1 MRIPH
6 GDFGIGG
13 AGLRT
18 PIIFRSRHRFR
29 GFILLTVLWMSL
41 GLLLAASSYLA
52 TQRQTAL
59 STRAEVET
67 SRAVELAR
75 SALNVALADL
85 GRISEDVPSSLRDG
99 TPTTI
104 AMAEGQATYRIWD
117 EGGKL
122 DINEAPVELLGPTLQ
137 RLGDGEGIDAFDA
150 VTIAQVIVSQRG
162 DAGARGNFRSIA
174 ILLSELG
181 FPQEASLRARRVLTT
196 FNGDAQINPKTAP
209 EVLLS
214 AIPGMGPS
222 DVSNVIERRTARQT
236 MPRLGTA
243 SVWLSGTE
251 GPVYTV
257 EAEGVLT
264 SGVRVQIVAT
274 VAARGLSF
282 RRGRTR
288 FDVLGMEIL
297 R

>member
-1 MRIPH
+1 
-6 GDFGIGG
+6 
-13 AGLRT
+13 
-18 PIIFRSRHRFR
+18 
-29 GFILLTVLWMSL
+29 MSL

-75 SALNVALADL
+75 SAVNVAMADL
-85 GRISEDVPSSLRDG
+85 GRISEDEPRSLRAG
-99 TPTTI
+99 TPVTI
-104 AMAEGQATYRIWD
+104 SMAEGQATYRIWD

-122 DINEAPVELLGPTLQ
+122 DVNKAPVQLLGPTLQ
-137 RLGDGEGIDAFDA
+137 RLGDGQGIDAFDA
-150 VTIAQVIVSQRG
+150 VTIAQVIVAQRG
-162 DAGARGNFRSIA
+162 EGGAEGEFRSISMM
-174 ILLSELG
+174 LSELG
-181 FPQEASLRARRVLTT
+181 FPQEASLLARQVLTT
-196 FNGDAQINPKTAP
+196 FSGTAQVNPRTAP
-209 EVLLS
+209 AVLLA

-222 DVSNVIERRTARQT
+222 DVANISDRRRAGLS

-243 SVWLSGTE
+243 SIWLGGTE

-274 VAARGLSF
+274 VAEQGISF

-288 FDVLGMEIL
+288 FDILGMEIL

>member
-1 MRIPH
+1 MRASLI
-6 GDFGIGG
+6 
-13 AGLRT
+13 T
-18 PIIFRSRHRFR
+18 SRRRFR

-52 TQRQTAL
+52 TQRQAAL

-85 GRISEDVPSSLRDG
+85 GRISEDVQTSLRDG

-104 AMAEGQATYRIWD
+104 TMAEGQATYRIWD

-122 DINEAPVELLGPTLQ
+122 DINHAPVELLGPTLQ
-137 RLGDGEGIDAFDA
+137 SLGDGQGIDAFDA
-150 VTIAQVIVSQRG
+150 VTIAQVIVTQRG
-162 DAGARGNFRSIA
+162 EAGASGEFRSMA
-174 ILLSELG
+174 ILLSQLG
-181 FPQEASLRARRVLTT
+181 FPQEASLNARRVLTT
-196 FNGDAQINPKTAP
+196 FNGNAQINPRTAP
-209 EVLLS
+209 EVLL
-214 AIPGMGPS
+214 AAVPGMGPS
-222 DVSNVIERRTARQT
+222 DVAQVIEQRGVGGPI
-236 MPRLGTA
+236 PRLGTA

-264 SGVRVQIVAT
+264 SGVRVRIIAT
-274 VAARGLSF
+274 VAEQGVSF

>member
-1 MRIPH
+1 MH
-6 GDFGIGG
+6 VATGHSGVGG
-13 AGLRT
+13 ARLRAALT
-18 PIIFRSRHRFR
+18 LPRRGRFR

-41 GLLLAASSYLA
+41 GLLLAAAAYLA

-67 SRAVELAR
+67 SRAVELTR

-85 GRISEDVPSSLRDG
+85 GRVSEDVESTLRDG

-104 AMAEGQATYRIWD
+104 TMAEGQATYRIWD

-122 DINEAPVELLGPTLQ
+122 DINHAPVELLGPTLQ
-137 RLGDGEGIDAFDA
+137 SLGDGRGIDAFDA
-150 VTIAQVIVSQRG
+150 VTISQVIVSQRG
-162 DAGARGNFRSIA
+162 EEGAVGQFRSIA

-181 FPQEASLRARRVLTT
+181 FPQEASIEARRVLTT
-196 FNGDAQINPKTAP
+196 FNGNAQINPVTAP
-209 EVLLS
+209 AVLLA

-222 DVSNVIERRTARQT
+222 DVASVIARRSQRQP
-236 MPRLGTA
+236 MPRLGSA
-243 SVWLSGTE
+243 SLWLSGTE

-257 EAEGVLT
+257 EAEGILT
-264 SGVRVQIVAT
+264 SGIRVQIIAT
-274 VAARGLSF
+274 VAAQGLSF

-288 FDVLGMEIL
+288 FEVLGMEIL